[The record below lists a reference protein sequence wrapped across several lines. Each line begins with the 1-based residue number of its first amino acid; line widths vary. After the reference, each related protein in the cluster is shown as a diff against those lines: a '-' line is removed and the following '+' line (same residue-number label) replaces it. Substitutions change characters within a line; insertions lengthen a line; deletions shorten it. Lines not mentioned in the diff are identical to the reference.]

1 MQGETMTTTVGVKLD
16 DETRLRLKNLG
27 DARQR
32 SAHWIMREAIK
43 EYLDKEEETER
54 RNQEAD
60 SAWEDYKRSGLGVE
74 NDAMTAWLDSWGTDQ
89 ETPCPEASHQF

>member
-1 MQGETMTTTVGVKLD
+1 MTTTIGVKLD

-43 EYLDKEEETER
+43 EYLDKEEEAER

-60 SAWEDYKRSGLGVE
+60 AAWEDYKRSGLGVD
-74 NDAMTAWLDSWGTDQ
+74 NDAMAAWLESWGADK
-89 ETPCPEASHQF
+89 ETPCPEANHLY

>member
-1 MQGETMTTTVGVKLD
+1 MTTTVGVKLD

-43 EYLDKEEETER
+43 EYLDKEEESER

-60 SAWEDYKRSGLGVE
+60 AAWEDYKRSGLGVE
-74 NDAMTAWLDSWGTDQ
+74 NEAMSEWLDSWGTDQ
-89 ETPCPEASHQF
+89 ETPCPEARPQL